1 MEEKSLFFS
10 EVVASYLSFCL
21 LISAY
26 FLPFLW
32 DMFGVLIRYACCRES
47 KASSHRKIGIVLYC

>member
-21 LISAY
+21 LILAY

-32 DMFGVLIRYACCRES
+32 DMFGVLIRYAPY
-47 KASSHRKIGIVLYC
+47 HDKICLLS